1 MSDEWGIGQHKV
13 ELVVKGFGDFLR
25 LVEVVLEEVGVL
37 LAELVIELRESTLT
51 SNT

>member
-13 ELVVKGFGDFLR
+13 ELVVEGFGDFLR